1 MSNTNVPPSDDRRNE
16 LLEIQNR
23 LTNNLNR
30 SLAGIQG
37 KLERFVNPV
46 TRLTDSISRLDRTN
60 IEALK
65 IGTTNQ
71 KLSQAVEKNSNILNG
86 LRTSNQELQEAIIQG
101 FGQGVR
107 VQTTALAELT
117 TEMVATKQNVGA
129 LNKLNSDLVLFTG
142 NNIQS
147 IDNAAKVNKEVSDAF
162 GVSNDKLINTLN
174 GLRETLQTASFFGT
188 NAVDSLA
195 EVSQQLQGRAAGTD
209 ITGALRTLNRLLV
222 GGLETERVAAL
233 LGATSARERIAGGGT
248 LDLQRDIIP
257 ILDRLEA
264 RRQSMGGGRFG
275 LDILSQSLG
284 ESKQSVVELLNLRRI
299 AQQDFKINEDLK
311 KTTDETYNSIEN
323 INKRALNFYDNT
335 AVGILGGIGSL
346 NTNLILLGGSLAQAA
361 GGLGAVAGI
370 GGGAA
375 AGRRVAGRSRML
387 DFARSQA
394 IQGRGLPGFS
404 PASIRGVGGGRNLL
418 KRGVG
423 GTALAMSMLPML
435 EGGLESAGL
444 GDAFGATARGG
455 AIGASLGSFIPGLG
469 TLAGGLAGA
478 GIGIVIDGFQAM
490 IGSSKAEEEQLEI
503 MKQDRREKRA
513 AQAAAEVENMRVLTG
528 FVRSRMSLNPSET
541 SERYLELLLKS
552 QNRMERKMLE
562 SKTSISRGP

>member
-1 MSNTNVPPSDDRRNE
+1 MSNTNVPPSNNRRNE

-23 LTNNLNR
+23 LTTNLNR
-30 SLAGIQG
+30 SLLSLQRKFEGFINP
-37 KLERFVNPV
+37 LNRF
-46 TRLTDSISRLDRTN
+46 TDSISRLDRTN

-65 IGTTNQ
+65 IGTTNA
-71 KLSQAVEKNSNILNG
+71 KLSEAVSKNSTILNG

-107 VQTTALAELT
+107 VQTAALTELT

-147 IDNAAKVNKEVSDAF
+147 IDNAARVNKEVSDAY

-195 EVSQQLQGRAAGTD
+195 EVSKQLQGRAAGTD
-209 ITGALRTLNRLLV
+209 VTGALRTLNRLLV
-222 GGLETERVAAL
+222 GGLETERLGAM
-233 LGATSARERIAGGGT
+233 LGATAAREKIAAGGR

-257 ILDRLEA
+257 ILDQLEA

-275 LDILSQSLG
+275 LDILAQSLG

-299 AQQDFKINEDLK
+299 AKQDFKLNEELK

-335 AVGILGGIGSL
+335 AMGILGGIGSL
-346 NTNLILLGGSLAQAA
+346 NTNVIFLGTTMTQLA
-361 GGLGAVAGI
+361 GGIASLTGGV
-370 GGGAA
+370 GGAIA
-375 AGRRVAGRSRML
+375 AMPGGPGRQSGMHNL
-387 DFARSQA
+387 FART
-394 IQGRGLPGFS
+394 GLNRIPGFS
-404 PASIRGVGGGRNLL
+404 LGSIRQAGGGRGLL
-418 KRGVG
+418 KRG
-423 GTALAMSMLPML
+423 L
-435 EGGLESAGL
+435 GGLGLTAAAMPLVDSALENAGL
-444 GDAFGATARGG
+444 SEALGATARGG
-455 AIGASLGSFIPGLG
+455 MLGASLGSFIPGLG
-469 TLAGGLAGA
+469 TLVGGLIGAGGGL
-478 GIGIVIDGFQAM
+478 VVDGFQAM

-503 MKQDRREKRA
+503 MKEERRERRA
-513 AQAAAEVENMRVLTG
+513 AQAAAEVESMRVITG

-552 QNRMERKMLE
+552 QMRMERKME
-562 SKTSISRGP
+562 DSKTSVTR

>member
-23 LTNNLNR
+23 LTTNLNR

-65 IGTTNQ
+65 IGTTNA
-71 KLSQAVEKNSNILNG
+71 KLSEAVSKNSTILNG

-107 VQTTALAELT
+107 VQTTALTELT
-117 TEMVATKQNVGA
+117 TELVATKQNVGA

-147 IDNAAKVNKEVSDAF
+147 IDNAAKVNKEASDAF
-162 GVSNDKLINTLN
+162 GVSNDKLISTLN

-195 EVSQQLQGRAAGTD
+195 EVSQQLQARAGGTD
-209 ITGALRTLNRLLV
+209 VTGALRTLNRLLV
-222 GGLETERVAAL
+222 GGLETERAAAL

-299 AQQDFKINEDLK
+299 AQQDFKINEGLK

-335 AVGILGGIGSL
+335 AIGILGGIGSL

-375 AGRRVAGRSRML
+375 AAGRRVAGRSRML

-394 IQGRGLPGFS
+394 IQGRMLPGFS
-404 PASIRGVGGGRNLL
+404 PASIRAVGGGRNLL

-455 AIGASLGSFIPGLG
+455 AYGAALGSFIPGLG
-469 TLAGGLAGA
+469 TLAGGLIGA
-478 GIGIVIDGFQAM
+478 GGGLLVDAFQAM

-503 MKQDRREKRA
+503 MKQERREKRA
-513 AQAAAEVENMRVLTG
+513 AQAAAEVESMRVITG

-552 QNRMERKMLE
+552 QMRMESKMAD
-562 SKTSISRGP
+562 SKTSVSRE